1 LKAVPEL
8 GLLFDTNNWAKGA
21 QQQGWELCVYAKAV
35 HIKTFSFNEAGEDP
49 SVNLRKAIALLYL
62 LNNPTVLRISG
73 KTYQQTDM
81 DAKRGERSGFNV
93 EELGLG
99 FVRVDSGLTL
109 NIIEAWAVHM
119 DKFDGPML
127 FGLSGGLRLEPFSF
141 HRSIGDL
148 DLDSTVNIK
157 GFDWRQYTV
166 QEIGDVYDSAQHHW
180 IAALQGRVDLL
191 PIAELALTTMLISEG
206 IYLSDKLDR
215 EVTADEVREM
225 SRSTAIQ
232 L

>member
-73 KTYQQTDM
+73 KTYQETDM
-81 DAKRGERSGFNV
+81 DAKRRERSGFNV

-109 NIIEAWAVHM
+109 DIIEAWAVHTV
-119 DKFDGPML
+119 
-127 FGLSGGLRLEPFSF
+127 SSV
-141 HRSIGDL
+141 SI
-148 DLDSTVNIK
+148 
-157 GFDWRQYTV
+157 
-166 QEIGDVYDSAQHHW
+166 A
-180 IAALQGRVDLL
+180 
-191 PIAELALTTMLISEG
+191 
-206 IYLSDKLDR
+206 
-215 EVTADEVREM
+215 
-225 SRSTAIQ
+225 
-232 L
+232 